1 MNSAHF
7 ALTEFSEVLAIRY
20 SAILRDEVVY
30 RRIQHRLYSA
40 RRFYATRWRTTIMSI
55 PPFRDRNHRDFAP
68 SWPEAACSRPGP
80 PLSCP
85 YSLECVEL
93 EFCELRDN
101 GVLRSSHPQIR
112 RVRPRHPALP
122 SFLLRV
128 SGRHFAHFRA
138 RRPAHGPKLVTEG
151 LFPYEFLEATG
162 RPEHGP
168 VGPLGR
174 PGLNALGRLFAS
186 PPRCGTPR
194 RHHGPT
200 GTYLGAAARWGVGIS
215 LPQTLP

>member
-1 MNSAHF
+1 MNF

-85 YSLECVEL
+85 YSLECVE
-93 EFCELRDN
+93 
-101 GVLRSSHPQIR
+101 
-112 RVRPRHPALP
+112 
-122 SFLLRV
+122 
-128 SGRHFAHFRA
+128 
-138 RRPAHGPKLVTEG
+138 
-151 LFPYEFLEATG
+151 
-162 RPEHGP
+162 
-168 VGPLGR
+168 
-174 PGLNALGRLFAS
+174 
-186 PPRCGTPR
+186 
-194 RHHGPT
+194 
-200 GTYLGAAARWGVGIS
+200 
-215 LPQTLP
+215 